1 MERKL
6 FQCPKSRVCICTVYL
21 KCNEISILW
30 TDTRLT
36 VKLTLS
42 VFYFTASLFCTL
54 REEPVWMKWPVH
66 SFNAHFFS
74 VRLNTQAFHTFNYSV
89 ANINEAPNLFRY
101 YSCPSFNSGCQPFG
115 FPSSRSML
123 RATLHRLIFSSLT
136 RGESAAL
143 CHSLNR
149 PRVSLPPHWTGASV
163 GGFSWARVILINIV
177 RGSFMSFTCTSRE
190 ILLWSLH

>member
-1 MERKL
+1 MHSLFKMWWNIDTLNWYKTHCQIDFISVLFYRFPILHFERRA
-6 FQCPKSRVCICTVYL
+6 SMDEV
-21 KCNEISILW
+21 
-30 TDTRLT
+30 
-36 VKLTLS
+36 
-42 VFYFTASLFCTL
+42 TASFFLI
-54 REEPVWMKWPVH
+54 
-66 SFNAHFFS
+66 NAHFFL

-123 RATLHRLIFSSLT
+123 QATLHRLIFSSLT

-163 GGFSWARVILINIV
+163 GGFTWARVILINIV

-190 ILLWSLH
+190 ILLWSIH